1 MQLQEEIAISRLQ
14 EDMETSAY
22 GLVILGGHFEI
33 IILVQ
38 C

>member
-1 MQLQEEIAISRLQ
+1 MSPVRRN
-14 EDMETSAY
+14 METSNY